1 MRLEFLLEEQ
11 SAEKALQNLLPRLL
25 PARVNCYLHPHNGRE
40 DLLRQLGAKLRA
52 YSRWLP
58 PDAYVVV
65 LCDQHSKDCVELKR
79 SILNVAAASGFDRIL
94 ARIVVA
100 ELESW
105 FLGDPAA
112 IEAAFPR
119 LPAARWAGR
128 KTYRHPDGL
137 LNASQVLDRLLKAAG
152 YKGGYPKVIG
162 ARQISEHMQPDVN
175 RSHSYH
181 VFRDG
186 LRRICG
192 AECANG

>member
-25 PARVNCYLHPHNGRE
+25 PDQVSYYLHPHNGRE

-58 PDAYVVV
+58 ADAYVVV
-65 LCDQHSKDCVELKR
+65 LCDQHSRDCAKLKQV
-79 SILNVAAASGFDRIL
+79 ILNEATAIGFERIL

-119 LPAARWAGR
+119 LHASGWAGR
-128 KTYRHPDGL
+128 KTYRHPDRL
-137 LNASQVLDRLLKAAG
+137 LNASQVLDRLLRNAG
-152 YKGGYPKVIG
+152 YRERYPKVIG
-162 ARQISEHMQPDVN
+162 ARRISEHMSLEDN
-175 RSHSYH
+175 RSHSFG
-181 VFRDG
+181 VFCDG

-192 AECANG
+192 TG